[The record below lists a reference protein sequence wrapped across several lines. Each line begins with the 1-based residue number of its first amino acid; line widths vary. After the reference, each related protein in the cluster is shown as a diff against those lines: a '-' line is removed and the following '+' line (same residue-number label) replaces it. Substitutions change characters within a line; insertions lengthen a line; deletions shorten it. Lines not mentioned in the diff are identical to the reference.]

1 MNGRVRNGALVAW
14 AALTVALFA
23 FATVVEFRQ
32 AGVTGDWP
40 WGVGLM
46 AFPVS
51 AALVLAKRPGN
62 GVGRVLGVVGMAA
75 AVIFALSGVDE
86 FLQLDQASALSRQ
99 AESLANALVMPM
111 WGGMIALLYLFP
123 TGRPL
128 NARHAR
134 VLAVFLWLI
143 AALAVLQLIRPGPL
157 SNSGRLNPFGV
168 APDWTRPV
176 YDAGLVVLPLSAVV
190 GIGSLILRW
199 RRARAV
205 ERAQLRWFL
214 GGAVAVLA
222 LLAVIL
228 LSEGIDTGPAAIAVR
243 FFVAVGLWSLPAA
256 IVVAITRY
264 RLYEI
269 DRLVSRTVSYAV
281 VVGVLAAV
289 YVGGVFVLSSL
300 LPLEGDL
307 AVAAATLVVAALF
320 NPLRRRVQQRVDAR
334 FNRPRFDSG
343 LEVER
348 FAGRVRTDFDLDA
361 LTADLLEVVAT
372 TMQPTTA
379 SVWMRG
385 DHQ

>member
-32 AGVTGDWP
+32 TGVTGDWP

-134 VLAVFLWLI
+134 VLAVFL
-143 AALAVLQLIRPGPL
+143 
-157 SNSGRLNPFGV
+157 
-168 APDWTRPV
+168 
-176 YDAGLVVLPLSAVV
+176 
-190 GIGSLILRW
+190 
-199 RRARAV
+199 
-205 ERAQLRWFL
+205 
-214 GGAVAVLA
+214 
-222 LLAVIL
+222 
-228 LSEGIDTGPAAIAVR
+228 
-243 FFVAVGLWSLPAA
+243 
-256 IVVAITRY
+256 
-264 RLYEI
+264 
-269 DRLVSRTVSYAV
+269 
-281 VVGVLAAV
+281 
-289 YVGGVFVLSSL
+289 
-300 LPLEGDL
+300 
-307 AVAAATLVVAALF
+307 
-320 NPLRRRVQQRVDAR
+320 
-334 FNRPRFDSG
+334 
-343 LEVER
+343 
-348 FAGRVRTDFDLDA
+348 
-361 LTADLLEVVAT
+361 
-372 TMQPTTA
+372 
-379 SVWMRG
+379 
-385 DHQ
+385 